1 MGNRPDKSRAETG
14 LQPADLRLTD
24 GQDDAQRDFLD
35 NLANGDRSLGQYEF
49 VRAVQTDFLNVIRD
63 TIAQLQ
69 LPTGNG
75 GPRRTFLVDTHQKD
89 QLYAFKLAGFLAE
102 NDVEVDFNHESH
114 DPNLSLTKFERSV
127 RQVQNQ
133 VSSLRSQLECWKN
146 GIVE

>member
-69 LPTGNG
+69 LQQGTVARAALFWWIPTKKISSTHLSWPVFWQRMTWRWISITN
-75 GPRRTFLVDTHQKD
+75 PTTLTLVLPSLSARFGRCKT
-89 QLYAFKLAGFLAE
+89 KL
-102 NDVEVDFNHESH
+102 
-114 DPNLSLTKFERSV
+114 V
-127 RQVQNQ
+127 RFAHNWNVGKM
-133 VSSLRSQLECWKN
+133 E
-146 GIVE
+146 